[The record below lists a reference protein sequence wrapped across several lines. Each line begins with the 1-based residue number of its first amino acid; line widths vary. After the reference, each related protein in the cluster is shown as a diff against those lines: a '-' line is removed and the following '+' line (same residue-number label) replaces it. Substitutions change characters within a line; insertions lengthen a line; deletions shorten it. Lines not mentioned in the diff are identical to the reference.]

1 MNDTIRQLIDFFGT
15 QLATAEA
22 LGASQA
28 TVSGWLNNAHGMNP
42 VTAMKAERLTGGK
55 IKAEDLCP
63 RLREIGATA

>member
-1 MNDTIRQLIDFFGT
+1 MNEHIRQLIDFFGT

-28 TVSGWLNNAHGMNP
+28 TVSGWLNNAHGMNA
-42 VTAMKAERLTGGK
+42 VTALKAERLTGGK

-63 RLREIGATA
+63 RLKTLSMAS